1 MRKVNWLIDILL
13 KEDYKDLQSYNKYHL
28 INLEEDYNVDYPRL
42 PKYKGRLSE
51 DNLEEYNTQID
62 SMIKRYSSKR
72 MEKDDINL
80 LKTVCTKFKFE
91 DTDQSSQGENH
102 QGNHQHRAKSLFP
115 LQQISVD
122 DDSEDEKSDGASSP
136 SKSFDKQQLSPDLG
150 QKSRVTRNPA
160 GHQIGSNEHSV
171 RNDHRSPGLASG
183 EIEHEKLSKSMGLHV
198 DSQSDRSSSSNNSE
212 SSEPESK

>member
-1 MRKVNWLIDILL
+1 MNWLIDILL

-102 QGNHQHRAKSLFP
+102 QENHQRRAKSLFP

-136 SKSFDKQQLSPDLG
+136 SKSFDKQQLSSGLIQRKPHI
-150 QKSRVTRNPA
+150 TRNPA

-171 RNDHRSPGLASG
+171 RNDHRNPGLVS
-183 EIEHEKLSKSMGLHV
+183 EETEHDKLSKSMGLHV
-198 DSQSDRSSSSNNSE
+198 GSQSDGSSSSNNSE